1 MEIGVGAHATP
12 IPDRSFTRSKPDN
25 RRHRPTCSRA
35 RRLVSRLWPR
45 TSRHSPCILGVLR
58 ESLGCQVCRFI
69 GDSNSTGRNV
79 DSDDRFSRSF
89 IFHDVIPFLF
99 QIFGAAM
106 ALQLDWSLLLV
117 AMLGQ
122 NLRSGLELIHCL
134 FLHFNV
140 FRS

>member
-1 MEIGVGAHATP
+1 MLMRRRSPIGRLPDPNRITADIDPHAA
-12 IPDRSFTRSKPDN
+12 
-25 RRHRPTCSRA
+25 A
-35 RRLVSRLWPR
+35 RDVWF
-45 TSRHSPCILGVLR
+45 HDCGHVLR
-58 ESLGCQVCRFI
+58 AIRHVFLAFFGSHWGARFAVFI